1 MRRAFTLVEL
11 ILAIFILGIGMI
23 SVAALFPA
31 GIAQQQ
37 ASEDEVYGPIVA
49 KHAFDLIRT
58 RVRPED
64 FGTFEE
70 FTPPGSSVVARDP
83 RPLEQSA
90 PNPTGSGGANQPTTI
105 SGDWGWKRPG
115 VVLKDDPATTDVDE
129 QGMVDVFSL
138 LYTRKRS
145 GRPNAS
151 SAYGLSDFLT
161 ELPEGVEYLTDNK
174 HAVYGVPYSRSRFD
188 ELRDVTK
195 ANYAWRL
202 GRSGSL
208 SGVPQAGSATDARNS
223 LSEPAAFITQ
233 RERYWPMPSNATG
246 AVDQPSYVWDCMFR
260 RLGGRIQMAVFVY
273 RVGNLTGLRGGNGTT
288 GTPYTVAAVNST
300 LDTAFGTKLA
310 KRPSVPQLASS
321 RAGSPLNLR
330 RVDGPSAGTVWGAGG
345 LDAKVGKTRDPAL
358 YGPGRDDSS
367 VPGTEPS
374 DAARTSDDP
383 AVISL
388 GYSDGWQAP
397 GQWFI
402 DVFGNVH
409 RVINGRRTRAD
420 GPVTLAKPVPRQ
432 PYANTL
438 VDLASRPN
446 PYRPAPFPS
455 AEEGLIAAPGS
466 GGDAIRGI
474 EDIWFVPLQDANG
487 NDLTPVYAAVEDL

>member
-1 MRRAFTLVEL
+1 MRRGFTLVEL

-49 KHAFDLIRT
+49 KHAFDLIRS

-64 FGTFEE
+64 FGTYEE
-70 FTPPGSSVVARDP
+70 FTPPGSAVVARDP
-83 RPLEQSA
+83 CPLEQSG
-90 PNPTGSGGANQPTTI
+90 PNAASPSGVTQPTTI
-105 SGDWGWKRPG
+105 SGDWNWKRPG

-129 QGMVDVFSL
+129 QGMVDIFSL
-138 LYTRKRS
+138 LYTRRRAGRS
-145 GRPNAS
+145 NA
-151 SAYGLSDFLT
+151 ATAFGLSDFLT
-161 ELPEGVEYLTDNK
+161 ELPEGIEYMTDGR
-174 HAVYGVPYSRSRFD
+174 HAVYGVPYSRSRYD
-188 ELRDVTK
+188 ELQDVRQV
-195 ANYAWRL
+195 NYAWRL
-202 GRSGSL
+202 GRSGTL
-208 SGVPQAGSATDARNS
+208 TGVPAAGASTDARNVIT
-223 LSEPAAFITQ
+223 EPASFITQ

-260 RLGGRIQMAVFVY
+260 RNGGRIQVAVFVY
-273 RVGNLTGLRGGNGTT
+273 RVGNLTGLRGGNGAT
-288 GTPYTVAAVNST
+288 GTPYTVAAVNGV
-300 LDTAFGTKLA
+300 LDPTFGTQLA

-321 RAGSPLNLR
+321 RSGSALNLR
-330 RVDGPSAGTVWGAGG
+330 RVDGPSAGVPWGAGG
-345 LDAKVGKTRDPAL
+345 LDAKVGKTRDAAL

-374 DAARTSDDP
+374 DAARATDDP

-397 GQWFI
+397 GQWFV
-402 DVFGNVH
+402 DRFGNVH

-432 PYANTL
+432 PYANAL
-438 VDLASRPN
+438 VDLNARPN

-455 AEEGLIAAPGS
+455 AEEGLICTPGS
-466 GGDAIRGI
+466 GGDAVRGI